1 MVDVT
6 SALNIVLFYILYGA
20 LWLALKNRCKCVA
33 NCKQNCSS
41 VFTFDWFFEDVI
53 LFTHFEKL
61 PNVPWII
68 HQLSDM
74 KTALFSCQIVWIL
87 IYLYF
92 VKIQPIW
99 GQNSSKKKNVK
110 SKKSTFYSESD
121 SESGKDKI
129 LPLNTA
135 LNHSELK
142 KSPQKTFNMLSS
154 TRLFWL
160 WYASFLVNW
169 LQIIF

>member
-1 MVDVT
+1 
-6 SALNIVLFYILYGA
+6 
-20 LWLALKNRCKCVA
+20 
-33 NCKQNCSS
+33 
-41 VFTFDWFFEDVI
+41 
-53 LFTHFEKL
+53 
-61 PNVPWII
+61 
-68 HQLSDM
+68 M

-121 SESGKDKI
+121 SESGKDRI
-129 LPLNTA
+129 LTLNTA

-142 KSPQKTFNMLSS
+142 KTPKN
-154 TRLFWL
+154 
-160 WYASFLVNW
+160 
-169 LQIIF
+169 I